1 MKKGFCFGASLALLI
16 SLAAFTALAQ
26 AQSYPGQPIQMVI
39 PMAPGDTV
47 DLTGRAIATEM
58 AKILNTPVVPVNK
71 AGGGGAIGADSVAKA
86 KKDGYTILFANSN
99 IYYAHAMNPENVP
112 YNPLTDLE
120 PICLAISVP
129 LTVPVQTESPWKSFQ
144 ELVTYMKENPGKV
157 RGSSTGVGSVG
168 HFNFEIIRLETG
180 NSITMI
186 PYKGAS
192 PAMTAL
198 LGGHVETS
206 TLSISVIAPHVEA
219 KKLRVLL
226 TSQKAPQFPEI
237 PTLKG
242 LGYKQDLMSVRF
254 AFYLPAGLPDS
265 IKKVLIPA
273 MEKSIKA
280 PEVAKLIYELGA
292 IADFVPGPEFKKMM
306 TEEYEMVK
314 KYLRTGAPASN

>member
-1 MKKGFCFGASLALLI
+1 MKKGLCFGAALPLLLA
-16 SLAAFTALAQ
+16 LAAFPCLAQ
-26 AQSYPGQPIQMVI
+26 AQGYPAQTIQMVI

-71 AGGGGAIGADSVAKA
+71 PGGGGAIGADSVAKA

-112 YNPLTDLE
+112 YDPLTDLE
-120 PICLAISVP
+120 PLCLAISVP
-129 LTVPVQTESPWKSFQ
+129 LTVPVQAESPWKTFQ
-144 ELVTYMKENPGKV
+144 GLVSYMKENPGKI

-180 NSITMI
+180 NAITMI

-198 LGGHVETS
+198 LGGHVEAS
-206 TLSISVIAPHVEA
+206 TLSISLVAPQVEA
-219 KKLRVLL
+219 NKLRVLL
-226 TSQKAPQFPEI
+226 ISQKAPQFPDI

-254 AFYLPAGLPDS
+254 AFYVPAGLPDS
-265 IKKVLIPA
+265 IKKTLIPA
-273 MEKSIKA
+273 MEKAIKA
-280 PEVAKLIYELGA
+280 PEVQKAIHELGA

-314 KYLRTGAPASN
+314 RYLRTGGPASQ